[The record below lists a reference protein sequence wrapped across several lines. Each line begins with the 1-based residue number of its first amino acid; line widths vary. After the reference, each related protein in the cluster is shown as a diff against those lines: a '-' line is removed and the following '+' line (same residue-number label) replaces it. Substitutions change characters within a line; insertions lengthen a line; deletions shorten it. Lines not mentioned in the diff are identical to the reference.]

1 MPISNKEI
9 DEVLDKY
16 KTKLDKNVNLEG
28 VGSYSPD
35 PKFSKQYLAFRKE
48 ALGKTNT
55 TYEKFCNFSEDIIK
69 VNPSEKD
76 IKKIEESIAIAHL
89 NMTPVGAASFAMV
102 FASIL
107 VILSLIVGAVSY
119 FATGQMG
126 LLLLSMVFIL
136 ISVVIIGPITRYPLR
151 LADKWR
157 LAAGNQMVLCLL
169 YIVIYM
175 RHTSNLE
182 NAIKFA
188 ADHISDPLSLDLK
201 KVFWD
206 IETGKYSTLKDS
218 LENYLGKWREYNLEF
233 VNSFHL
239 VESSLYEPS
248 EDRRLEL
255 LDKSLKVILDGTY
268 ERMLHYAQDLKNP
281 ITMLHML
288 GVILPILGL
297 VIFPLIGAFIPGVK
311 WYYLF
316 AVYNVL
322 LPIIVYNS
330 GVNILSKRP
339 GSYGEMNVDLSRKK
353 GAFTFSV
360 MLFVLLFLIGI
371 SPFIFNAINPAYDFE
386 FWKNS
391 DGVGESFLDFDCNEK
406 GCIGPFGLGAL
417 ILGMFIPLGIALS
430 IGLYYKSKTKKAM
443 FIRNETKKLEKEFS
457 TALFQLGTR
466 IGDGIPSELA
476 FQDVAKTMSGTPAGK
491 FFEKI
496 HLNLTK
502 AGMDLREAIFNPDNG
517 ALLNYPSPL
526 VESSMEVLIESSRK
540 GPTVV
545 AQSLTSISNYVSNVH
560 SVNERLKDLLSEIIS
575 SMKSQINFMAP
586 VISGIVVGI
595 SSMIVGVI
603 SKLSDRLS
611 GLQDNSALSAGGGMD
626 LSTFSELFN
635 KADAIPGYWF
645 QVVVGIYVVQ
655 IIYILTVL
663 ANSIEFGVDKLSEQN
678 SVGKNLIKGTMIYLV
693 VTLISVLIFGRIA
706 ATTLGAVGG

>member
-9 DEVLDKY
+9 DEVLNKY
-16 KTKLDKNVNLEG
+16 KTKLDKNIDLNGIGEYV
-28 VGSYSPD
+28 PD
-35 PKFSKQYLAFRKE
+35 PKFSRQYLAFRKE
-48 ALGKTNT
+48 ALGKANS
-55 TYEKFCNFSEDIIK
+55 TYEKLCNFSEDIIK

-76 IKKIEESIAIAHL
+76 IEKIEESISIAHL
-89 NMTPVGAASFAMV
+89 NITPVGAASFSMV

-107 VILSLIVGAVSY
+107 VIVSLIVGAVSY
-119 FATGQMG
+119 FVTGQMG
-126 LLLLSMVFIL
+126 ILLLSMIFIL
-136 ISVVIIGPITRYPLR
+136 ISVLIIGPITRYPIKI
-151 LADKWR
+151 ANQWR

-188 ADHISDPLSLDLK
+188 SDHISDPLALDLK

-206 IETGKYSTLKDS
+206 IETGKFSTLKDS
-218 LENYLGKWREYNLEF
+218 LENYLGNWREYNLEF

-248 EDRRLEL
+248 EERRLEL

-316 AVYNVL
+316 AVYNVF

-339 GSYGEMNVDLSRKK
+339 GSYGEMKVDLSRKK
-353 GAFTFSV
+353 GAFLFSIL
-360 MLFVLLFLIGI
+360 LFIVLFLIGI
-371 SPFIFNAINPAYDFE
+371 SPFIINAINPSFDLAFWETSDGGKELFFDFE
-386 FWKNS
+386 CT
-391 DGVGESFLDFDCNEK
+391 DK

-430 IGLYYKSKTKKAM
+430 IGLYFKSKTKKSM
-443 FIRNETKKLEKEFS
+443 FIRNETKKLEREFS

-476 FQDVAKTMSGTPAGK
+476 FRDVAKTMSGTPAGK

-496 HLNLTK
+496 HMNITK
-502 AGMDLREAIFNPDNG
+502 AGMDLREAIFNPENG

-540 GPTVV
+540 GPKVV

-611 GLQDNSALSAGGGMD
+611 GLQDSTSLSAGGGID
-626 LSTFSELFN
+626 LTTFSELFN

-663 ANSIEFGVDKLSEQN
+663 ANNIEFGIDKLSEQD
-678 SVGKNLIKGTMIYLV
+678 SVGKNIIKGTMIYLI

-706 ATTLGAVGG
+706 ATTLNAVGG

>member
-9 DEVLDKY
+9 EEVLEKY
-16 KTKLDKNVNLEG
+16 KAKLDKDVDLKDIGEYVPNPE
-28 VGSYSPD
+28 
-35 PKFSKQYLAFRKE
+35 FSRQYISFRKE
-48 ALGKTNT
+48 ALGRTNSV
-55 TYEKFCNFSEDIIK
+55 YEKLCNFSEGIIK
-69 VNPSEKD
+69 INPSEKD
-76 IKKIEESIAIAHL
+76 IPKIEKSIDVAHL
-89 NMTPVGAASFAMV
+89 NITPCGAASFAML
-102 FASIL
+102 FAFFL
-107 VILSLIVGAVSY
+107 VIISLIVGGVSY
-119 FATGQMG
+119 FLTGQLG
-126 LLLLSMVFIL
+126 IL
-136 ISVVIIGPITRYPLR
+136 ILALILILVSVLIIGPITKYPIKI
-151 LADKWR
+151 ANTWR
-157 LAAGNQMVLCLL
+157 LSAGNQMVLCML

-188 ADHISDPLSLDLK
+188 ADHISDPLALDLK

-206 IETGKYSTLKDS
+206 IETGKFPTLKES
-218 LENYLGKWREYNLEF
+218 LESYLVNWRDHNLEF

-248 EDRRLEL
+248 EERRLEL

-297 VIFPLIGAFIPGVK
+297 VIFPLIGAFMPGVK
-311 WYYLF
+311 WYYL
-316 AVYNVL
+316 ALVYNIF

-339 GSYGEMNVDLSRKK
+339 GSYGEMSVETPKKK
-353 GAFTFSV
+353 GMFLFSV
-360 MLFVLLFLIGI
+360 ILFIILFIVGI
-371 SPFIFNAINPAYDFE
+371 SPFLINAINPAYDLT
-386 FWKNS
+386 FWG
-391 DGVGESFLDFDCNEK
+391 DEHFFDFDCDDS

-417 ILGMFIPLGIALS
+417 ILGMFIPLGAALS
-430 IGLYYKSKTKKAM
+430 IGLYYKSKTKKSMA
-443 FIRNETKKLEKEFS
+443 IRDETKKLEKEFS

-476 FQDVAKTMSGTPAGK
+476 FQDVAKTMSGTPAGN

-496 HLNLTK
+496 HMNLTK
-502 AGMDLREAIFNPDNG
+502 AGMSLREAIFDPDNG
-517 ALLNYPSPL
+517 AIIEYPSPL
-526 VESSMEVLIESSRK
+526 VESSMEVLIESSKK
-540 GPTVV
+540 GPKVV
-545 AQSLTSISNYVSNVH
+545 AQSLTSISNYVNNVH

-603 SKLSDRLS
+603 SKLGDRLS
-611 GLQDNSALSAGGGMD
+611 GLQDGSAVSVGGGID
-626 LSTFSELFN
+626 LAAFSELFN
-635 KADAIPGYWF
+635 KSDVIPGYWF

-663 ANSIEFGVDKLSEQN
+663 ANSIEFGVDKLNEQN
-678 SVGKNLIKGTMIYLV
+678 SIGKNIIRGTLIYLSV
-693 VTLISVLIFGRIA
+693 SLISVLIFGRIA
-706 ATTLGAVGG
+706 ATTLSAVGG

>member
-9 DEVLDKY
+9 DEVLNKY
-16 KTKLDKNVNLEG
+16 KAKLDKDVDLKD
-28 VGSYSPD
+28 VGEYSPD
-35 PKFSKQYLAFRKE
+35 PEFSPQYLSFRKE
-48 ALGKTNT
+48 ALGKTNS
-55 TYEKFCNFSEDIIK
+55 TYEKLCNFSEEIIK

-76 IKKIEESIAIAHL
+76 IDKIEKSIEIAHL
-89 NMTPVGAASFAMV
+89 NITPVGAASFAMV
-102 FASIL
+102 LASVL
-107 VILSLIVGAVSY
+107 VIISLIIGGISY
-119 FATGQMG
+119 FLTGQLG
-126 LLLLSMVFIL
+126 ILLLSLFLIL
-136 ISVVIIGPITRYPLR
+136 VSVLIIGPVTKYPLR
-151 LADKWR
+151 IANGWR
-157 LAAGNQMVLCLL
+157 LSAGNQMVLCML

-206 IETGKYSTLKDS
+206 IETGKFSTLKES
-218 LENYLGKWREYNLEF
+218 LESYLVKWRDHNLEF

-248 EDRRLEL
+248 EERRLEL

-268 ERMLHYAQDLKNP
+268 ERMLHYAHDLKNP

-297 VIFPLIGAFIPGVK
+297 VIFPLIGAFMPGVK

-316 AVYNVL
+316 LVYNIL
-322 LPIIVYNS
+322 LPIIVYNA

-339 GSYGEMNVDLSRKK
+339 GSYGEMNVEMPKK
-353 GAFTFSV
+353 KRVLTFSV
-360 MLFVLLFLIGI
+360 LLFIFLFLLGV
-371 SPFIFNAINPAYDFE
+371 SPFLINAINPSYDIT
-386 FWKNS
+386 FW
-391 DGVGESFLDFDCNEK
+391 GEESFLDFECNDN

-417 ILGMFIPLGIALS
+417 ILGMFIPLGVALS

-443 FIRNETKKLEKEFS
+443 KVRDETKKLEKEFA

-491 FFEKI
+491 FFEKV
-496 HLNLTK
+496 HMNLTK
-502 AGMDLREAIFNPDNG
+502 AGMNLRDAIFDPENG

-526 VESSMEVLIESSRK
+526 VESSMEVLIESARK

-545 AQSLTSISNYVSNVH
+545 AQSLTSISNYVNKVH

-603 SKLSDRLS
+603 SKLSDKLS
-611 GLQDNSALSAGGGMD
+611 GLQNESATSIGGGID
-626 LSTFSELFN
+626 LTTFSELFS

-645 QVVVGIYVVQ
+645 QIVVGIYVVQ

-663 ANSIEFGVDKLSEQN
+663 SNSIEFGVDKLSEKN
-678 SVGKNLIKGTMIYLV
+678 SIGKNIIKGTIIYLV
-693 VTLISVLIFGRIA
+693 VALISVLIFGRIA
-706 ATTLGAVGG
+706 ATVLSSVGGAV